1 MRVRPARLQL
11 KPVTGPTPI
20 ATSAT
25 PTPPRGP
32 SAAALH
38 DVVVVS
44 DLHLGRGRNPDTG
57 RYHPLETFFHD
68 ADMGRFLEW
77 VARDAV
83 SRGRT
88 VRVVFNGDTFDLLRT
103 EIRPPEGASS
113 RREYRFGLDPTPE
126 VVGWQMEA
134 IVAGH
139 PGFIEALADL
149 AASGHEAVFLPGNHD
164 LEIQW
169 DSAQAPLKA
178 AVHAALVSRVAL
190 SPGLD
195 AEVAAARV
203 SFAPWFVYEAGRLW
217 IEHGCQYDAESA
229 FHHPLRRP
237 LEPRFPEGA
246 TEEDLPMG
254 SFFQRYLYNAFGAVT
269 FLVPSTRA
277 NARYARW
284 LLLNRPRL
292 LFHVGLSHLPF
303 IWQLM
308 RRLSRRDGEARMAM
322 AAAHA
327 VELDRLA
334 TETGLGD
341 DLLAIDAQKIVL
353 GADLSQALEDYGRHA
368 LRGIGLVSGLI
379 LAAAGLWSSG
389 LLAISELGPDF
400 GLKTLLFLAL
410 NVAMM
415 FGVVAAT
422 TYLLLRT
429 EPPPSPPTLR
439 KAARSIARRL
449 NVPVVSFGHTHEEVY
464 MVFDRA
470 PGQRSTYVNTG
481 TWVAVFAHDDAVPR
495 DRVQMTFLR
504 VIDTHPE
511 LLHWSPGRRE
521 PMPVILF
528 DEFDGFDEFDRVQDS
543 ADSAFTTAPRHGSP
557 PQ

>member
-1 MRVRPARLQL
+1 MSGEPTLV
-11 KPVTGPTPI
+11 PV
-20 ATSAT
+20 
-25 PTPPRGP
+25 
-32 SAAALH
+32 H

-44 DLHLGRGRNPDTG
+44 DLHLGRGRNPRTG

-68 ADMGRFLEW
+68 GDMRRFLDW

-103 EIRPPEGASS
+103 EIHPPEGEST
-113 RREYRFGLDPTPE
+113 RREHRFGLDPTPD
-126 VVGWQMEA
+126 VVGRQMEA

-149 AASGHEAVFLPGNHD
+149 VAAGHRAVFLPGNHD
-164 LEIQW
+164 LELQW
-169 DSAQAPLKA
+169 DAAQTPLMQA
-178 AVHAALVSRVAL
+178 LRTVLGVRTAVEPTLDVEAAL
-190 SPGLD
+190 
-195 AEVAAARV
+195 ARV
-203 SFAPWFVYEAGRLW
+203 SFAPWFVYEPGRLW

-237 LEPRFPEGA
+237 LEGRFPEGA

-284 LLLNRPRL
+284 LLLNQPRL
-292 LFHVGLSHLPF
+292 LFRVAMSHLPF

-308 RRLSRRDGEARMAM
+308 RRLSRRDGEARLAM

-334 TETGLGD
+334 TESGLGD
-341 DLLAIDAQKIVL
+341 ELLAIDAQKIVL
-353 GADLSQALEDYGRHA
+353 GADLAQALEDYGRQA
-368 LRGIGLVSGLI
+368 LRGIGLVSGLVI
-379 LAAAGLWSSG
+379 AAAGLWSSG

-400 GLKTLLFLAL
+400 GLKTLLFLSL

-415 FGVVAAT
+415 FAVVAAT

-429 EPPPSPPTLR
+429 EAPPSPPTLR
-439 KAARSIARRL
+439 AAARSIGRRL
-449 NVPVVSFGHTHEEVY
+449 DVPVVSFGHTHEEVF
-464 MVFDRA
+464 MRFDRA
-470 PGQRSTYVNTG
+470 PGRASTYVNTG
-481 TWVAVFAHDDAVPR
+481 TWVAVFAHDDAMPR
-495 DRVQMTFLR
+495 ERVQMSFLR
-504 VIDTHPE
+504 VVDDEPE
-511 LLHWSPGRRE
+511 LLYWSPGRGE

-528 DEFDGFDEFDRVQDS
+528 DEFDGFDDAPE
-543 ADSAFTTAPRHGSP
+543 SAFTAGPRHGSP

>member
-1 MRVRPARLQL
+1 
-11 KPVTGPTPI
+11 
-20 ATSAT
+20 
-25 PTPPRGP
+25 
-32 SAAALH
+32 
-38 DVVVVS
+38 
-44 DLHLGRGRNPDTG
+44 
-57 RYHPLETFFHD
+57 
-68 ADMGRFLEW
+68 MGRFLAW
-77 VARDAV
+77 VSGDAV
-83 SRGRT
+83 ARGRT
-88 VRVVFNGDTFDLLRT
+88 VKVVFNGDTFDLLRT
-103 EIRPPEGASS
+103 EIHPAAEAGTS
-113 RREYRFGLDPTPE
+113 RREHRFGLDPTPE
-126 VVGWQMEA
+126 VVGRQMEA

-139 PGFIEALADL
+139 PGFIEALSDL

-164 LEIQW
+164 LELQW
-169 DSAQAPLKA
+169 DAAQAPLVA
-178 AVHAALVSRVAL
+178 AFRAVLRQRAVA
-190 SPGLD
+190 SPFLD
-195 AEVAAARV
+195 VEAAAARI
-203 SFAPWFVYEAGRLW
+203 SFAPWFVYEPGRLW

-237 LEPRFPEGA
+237 LEHRFPEGA
-246 TEEDLPMG
+246 AEEDVPMG

-277 NARYARW
+277 NARYGRW

-308 RRLSRRDGEARMAM
+308 RRLSRRDGEARLAM

-327 VELDRLA
+327 AELDRLA
-334 TETGLGD
+334 TQAGLGD

-353 GADLSQALEDYGRHA
+353 GADLSQALEDYGRQA

-389 LLAISELGPDF
+389 LLAINELGPDF
-400 GLKTLLFLAL
+400 GLKTMLFLAL

-415 FGVVAAT
+415 FAVGAAT

-439 KAARSIARRL
+439 SAARTIARRL
-449 NVPVVSFGHTHEEVY
+449 RVPVVSFGHTHEEVF
-464 MVFDRA
+464 MRFERTRDEK
-470 PGQRSTYVNTG
+470 STYVNTG
-481 TWVAVFAHDDAVPR
+481 TWVAVFGHDDAVPR
-495 DRVQMTFLR
+495 ERVQMTFLR
-504 VIDTHPE
+504 VIDLEPE
-511 LLHWSPGRRE
+511 LLYWSPGRGE

-528 DEFDGFDEFDRVQDS
+528 DEFDELDRFDS
-543 ADSAFTTAPRHGSP
+543 GADSAFTAAPRHGSP